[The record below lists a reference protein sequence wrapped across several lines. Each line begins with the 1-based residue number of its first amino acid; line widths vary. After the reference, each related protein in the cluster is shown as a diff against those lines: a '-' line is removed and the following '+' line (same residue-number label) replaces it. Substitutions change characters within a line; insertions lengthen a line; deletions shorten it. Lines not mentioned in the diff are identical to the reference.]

1 MVPVS
6 VLKRPTG
13 APAAAAADGATASA
27 AAAAGGDAAAS
38 ASTSATSAAMRRGN
52 GGRKGDTTDTTSGAV
67 RVGIAASGVGI
78 GGSGGG
84 GGSCT
89 GVVSKSA
96 IGLPNLAQ
104 MGTAAVT
111 GRKWITATALFSDMG
126 IGGGE
131 FVPPSVAALPV

>member
-1 MVPVS
+1 
-6 VLKRPTG
+6 
-13 APAAAAADGATASA
+13 
-27 AAAAGGDAAAS
+27 
-38 ASTSATSAAMRRGN
+38 MRRGN
-52 GGRKGDTTDTTSGAV
+52 GGHKGDTADTDTTSGAV
-67 RVGIAASGVGI
+67 RVGI
-78 GGSGGG
+78 GGSGG

-131 FVPPSVAALPV
+131 FVPPSVNAPPPPV